1 MNQFQQELQ
10 ALSLNDYQSGNVV
23 YWDQQNQ
30 YPYYYIEDAA
40 RRCGGC
46 GRCGGLYGVAHLLRD
61 ARCHLEMVGD
71 LDGVVAGSGCGKCA
85 CREFDVE
92 FEVVGLDVN
101 LRYADFG
108 DCSDEVLYFL

>member
-10 ALSLNDYQSGNVV
+10 ALSLNDYQSGNVL

-46 GRCGGLYGVAHLLRD
+46 GGCGGRCGGF
-61 ARCHLEMVGD
+61 RCG
-71 LDGVVAGSGCGKCA
+71 GFRCFGCFGCFGCFSCGGCGSCGS
-85 CREFDVE
+85 CSNCFNGTSDDIVIYEYR
-92 FEVVGLDVN
+92 
-101 LRYADFG
+101 LRIFI
-108 DCSDEVLYFL
+108 

>member
-10 ALSLNDYQSGNVV
+10 ALSLNDYRSGNIV

-46 GRCGGLYGVAHLLRD
+46 GGRCGGF
-61 ARCHLEMVGD
+61 RCG
-71 LDGVVAGSGCGKCA
+71 GFRCFGCFGCFGCFSCGGCGS
-85 CREFDVE
+85 
-92 FEVVGLDVN
+92 
-101 LRYADFG
+101 
-108 DCSDEVLYFL
+108 CSNCFNGTSDAIVIYEY

>member
-10 ALSLNDYQSGNVV
+10 ALSLNDYRSGNIV

-46 GRCGGLYGVAHLLRD
+46 GRCGGF
-61 ARCHLEMVGD
+61 RCG
-71 LDGVVAGSGCGKCA
+71 GFRCIGCFGCIGCGGCGG
-85 CREFDVE
+85 CGGCSNCFDGFTDTTGTIVTYE
-92 FEVVGLDVN
+92 
-101 LRYADFG
+101 Y
-108 DCSDEVLYFL
+108 

>member
-10 ALSLNDYQSGNVV
+10 ALSLNDYRSGNIV

-46 GRCGGLYGVAHLLRD
+46 GRCGGF
-61 ARCHLEMVGD
+61 RCG
-71 LDGVVAGSGCGKCA
+71 GFRCIGCFGCFGCGGCGG
-85 CREFDVE
+85 CGGCSNCFDGFTDTTGTIVTYE
-92 FEVVGLDVN
+92 
-101 LRYADFG
+101 Y
-108 DCSDEVLYFL
+108 

>member
-1 MNQFQQELQ
+1 MKMNQFQQELQ

-46 GRCGGLYGVAHLLRD
+46 GGRCGGF
-61 ARCHLEMVGD
+61 RCG
-71 LDGVVAGSGCGKCA
+71 GFRCFGCFGCFGCFSCGGCGS
-85 CREFDVE
+85 
-92 FEVVGLDVN
+92 
-101 LRYADFG
+101 
-108 DCSDEVLYFL
+108 CSNCFNGTSDAIVIYEY

>member
-40 RRCGGC
+40 
-46 GRCGGLYGVAHLLRD
+46 VAVVVVVAVAVVVVVAVVQVAVVDSVVLLLR
-61 ARCHLEMVGD
+61 LFW
-71 LDGVVAGSGCGKCA
+71 L
-85 CREFDVE
+85 F
-92 FEVVGLDVN
+92 
-101 LRYADFG
+101 
-108 DCSDEVLYFL
+108 

>member
-10 ALSLNDYQSGNVV
+10 ALSLNDYRSGNIV

-46 GRCGGLYGVAHLLRD
+46 GRCGGFR
-61 ARCHLEMVGD
+61 
-71 LDGVVAGSGCGKCA
+71 VVA
-85 CREFDVE
+85 F
-92 FEVVGLDVN
+92 VVLV
-101 LRYADFG
+101 A
-108 DCSDEVLYFL
+108 SVVLVAEAVAVVVVALTVLMVLLILPVLL

>member
-10 ALSLNDYQSGNVV
+10 ALSLNDYRSGDIV

-46 GRCGGLYGVAHLLRD
+46 GRCGGCAG
-61 ARCHLEMVGD
+61 RCG
-71 LDGVVAGSGCGKCA
+71 GFRCFGCFGCFGCFSCGGCGGCGN
-85 CREFDVE
+85 C
-92 FEVVGLDVN
+92 GS
-101 LRYADFG
+101 
-108 DCSDEVLYFL
+108 CSNCFNGTSDAIVIYEY